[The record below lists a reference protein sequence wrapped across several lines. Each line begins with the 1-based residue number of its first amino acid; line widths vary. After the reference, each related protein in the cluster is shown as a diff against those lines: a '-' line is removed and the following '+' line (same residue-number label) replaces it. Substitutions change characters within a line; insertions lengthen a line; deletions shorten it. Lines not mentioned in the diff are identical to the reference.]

1 MASFWDLVNEIKAE
15 TTGSVEI
22 AVGGEPIPDGT
33 TALSVV
39 VEAKWQTAFERSDEF
54 LSVQW
59 EVLEPESLRGR
70 KTFVKHWVKDLDTS
84 AKTTED
90 AERKLKNAMRVFAGM
105 DFNAGGRIVKH
116 LSEKQAWP
124 TIEQINMALANKPM
138 LVHFKEW
145 EMNGNRGNW
154 ISAAWPKGEKEVKV
168 GGGMKPRASSAPVR
182 QQAQTSSSDDWG
194 RSSTSSRASNAL
206 DDEIPF

>member
-1 MASFWDLVNEIKAE
+1 MSFWDLVNEIKSE

-33 TALSVV
+33 TALAAV
-39 VEAKWQTAFERSDEF
+39 VEAKWQKGFEQDGEF
-54 LSVQW
+54 LSIQW

-70 KTFVKHWVKDLDTS
+70 KTFVKHWIKDLDAS

-90 AERKLKNAMRVFAGM
+90 AERKQKNAMRVFAGV
-105 DFNAGGRIVKH
+105 DFNAGGRIVKF

-124 TIEQINMALANKPM
+124 TIEQINMALAGKPM

-145 EMNGNRGNW
+145 EFNGSSGNW
-154 ISAAWPKGEKEVKV
+154 ISAAWPKGEKEIKV
-168 GGGMKPRASSAPVR
+168 GGGMKPRASSASVR
-182 QQAQTSSSDDWG
+182 QQATSSSSDDWG
-194 RSSTSSRASNAL
+194 RSASTSSRASNAL
-206 DDEIPF
+206 DDDIPF